1 MLEWNSVPST
11 RLSDTDPRAAEVLLD
26 LHRRMSPSDKVR
38 AVFELPDMVLRLS
51 EAGVRQIYTAA
62 SDREVF
68 LRAAARRLGA
78 ETVARVYDWDP
89 RTPWVEP
96 DLKLEK

>member
-1 MLEWNSVPST
+1 MPST
-11 RLSDTDPRAAEVLLD
+11 RLNDTDPKAAEVLLA
-26 LHRRMSPSDKVR
+26 LHRRMSASDKVQ
-38 AVFELPDMVLRLS
+38 AVFELTDMAFRLS
-51 EAGVRQIYTAA
+51 EAGVRQLYPAA

-78 ETVARVYDWDP
+78 ETVARVYGWDP
-89 RTPWVEP
+89 RTPWVGS

>member
-11 RLSDTDPRAAEVLLD
+11 RLSDTDPRAAEVLLA
-26 LHRRMSPSDKVR
+26 LHRRMTPSDKVR
-38 AVFELPDMVLRLS
+38 AVFDLTDMALRLA
-51 EAGVRQIYTAA
+51 EAGVRQLYPAA

-78 ETVARVYDWDP
+78 ETVARMYGWDP
-89 RTPWVEP
+89 RTPWAEP
-96 DLKLEK
+96 DLKPEK

>member
-1 MLEWNSVPST
+1 MLEWNAMPST
-11 RLSDTDPRAAEVLLD
+11 RLSDTDPRAAAVLLS
-26 LHRRMSPSDKVR
+26 LHRRMSPSDKVL
-38 AVFELPDMVLRLS
+38 AVFALSDMLLRLS
-51 EAGVRQIYTAA
+51 EAGVRQLYPAA

-78 ETVARVYDWDP
+78 ETVARVYGWDP